1 MNSVIY
7 NHWQFG
13 QKKSSSSSVSH
24 SCCKMQSW
32 WTHSLQFPIHCIQ
45 ISLDLLFPYS
55 PPQKTQN
62 HSFSLGAGPF
72 RAFFAGLL
80 KRFLGFNF
88 SFRFASAEASASLSG
103 VSVRTAQ
110 CRFFFPLDLA
120 FLGGAAGR
128 GAKDSGLKSEDVE
141 TTGAIE
147 EAGKLSTEPIAVAKV
162 DVNERTQEFTKA
174 AARLLTWAGVKVG
187 MVLAT
192 VIARVV
198 VKEEVA
204 AVVGSIPKV
213 EPK

>member
-1 MNSVIY
+1 MSFTINGNSD
-7 NHWQFG
+7 
-13 QKKSSSSSVSH
+13 KKILVVFSEPFLLQDAMISHLDGPTPYIVSKFLWICFSH
-24 SCCKMQSW
+24 
-32 WTHSLQFPIHCIQ
+32 I
-45 ISLDLLFPYS
+45 

-62 HSFSLGAGPF
+62 HSFSLEAGPF

-80 KRFLGFNF
+80 KKFLGFNF

-141 TTGAIE
+141 ATGAIE
-147 EAGKLSTEPIAVAKV
+147 EADKLSTEPSVAPRAVAKV

-174 AARLLTWAGVKVG
+174 AARLLT
-187 MVLAT
+187 
-192 VIARVV
+192 
-198 VKEEVA
+198 
-204 AVVGSIPKV
+204 
-213 EPK
+213 